1 MVDAVRW
8 RDRARHRLPGVA
20 ALITDHNM
28 NDSDQKDTADIAPM
42 QELSG
47 DELAKLAAQMCA
59 ATDPAVKTRI
69 RDQIT
74 RGFYGTQ
81 IRTKSS

>member
-1 MVDAVRW
+1 
-8 RDRARHRLPGVA
+8 
-20 ALITDHNM
+20 M
-28 NDSDQKDTADIAPM
+28 NDSNQKDTTDIAST

-47 DELAKLAAQMCA
+47 DELAKLAAKMCA
-59 ATDPAVKTRI
+59 ATEPAEKTRI

-81 IRTKSS
+81 IGMKSR